1 MTVYE
6 AETAFEELL
15 DKAKDEMSAEDFE
28 QFLDH
33 IDIML
38 AELS

>member
-28 QFLDH
+28 EFLDH
-33 IDIML
+33 ISIVL
-38 AELS
+38 ADYQ